1 MENLIENLDSVKVID
16 SNIID
21 AIKLI
26 RYGNKKRPDENTR
39 RLFMKKLS
47 TLQCNNHPS
56 KNYLLGKQNKNLK
69 LSSTIF
75 IKFLFFH
82 QIIALQKL

>member
-39 RLFMKKLS
+39 RLFM
-47 TLQCNNHPS
+47 
-56 KNYLLGKQNKNLK
+56 
-69 LSSTIF
+69 
-75 IKFLFFH
+75 
-82 QIIALQKL
+82 